1 MTLELSF
8 GHATHPGQRAH
19 NEDYIGI
26 STPAADQLAVKGT
39 LFALADGVS
48 GCRNGRE
55 AAEGVVRGLA
65 ADYYAT
71 PDTWGIPYAI
81 DKVLLATNRWLL
93 AQRSSA
99 DSGALATTLSA
110 LVLRGQ
116 RFYIAHVGDTR
127 VYRLRGEMLEQ
138 LTTDHVWDTPGMSHV
153 LKRAVGLDAHLAVD
167 YSEGELAEGDRFLLA
182 SDGVWETLGDKR
194 MHEVLHLHIDA
205 ERAAA
210 ALTQAALDKGCADNA
225 SAIVVDI
232 EALPAQDLD
241 DWFAHG
247 RSLNVPDRLKS
258 GQRIDDFEV
267 LATLHE
273 SRASLL
279 YKVHDAARGQTL
291 VLKTLKLSLA
301 DDAQSCAGLLAE
313 EWLAKRVLSH
323 YFPQVVPLSAQ
334 RRHFLYY
341 VMSYHE
347 GATLDQLLRSAF
359 HFSIAEVSQ
368 IGIRL
373 LKGLGALHRLDIVH
387 RDIKPANI
395 HRGED
400 GKLRILDLGVATS
413 HNMPVIATGVPGTP
427 SYMAPELFVGAAAD
441 PQTDLYA
448 VGVTLYQLLTRR
460 YPYGEIEPFQHPRFS
475 EATPPTRYRP
485 DIPQWLENIILKA
498 VSVDRSARF
507 ETAEE
512 FLLALEHGEHKPL
525 LAPRRQALAQRDPIL
540 LWQGIALFSI
550 IANLLLAYFIF
561 AA

>member
-1 MTLELSF
+1 MTLKLSF
-8 GHATHPGQRAH
+8 GHATHAGKRSH

-26 STPAADQLAVKGT
+26 ATPEPDQLAVKGA
-39 LFALADGVS
+39 LFAIADGVS
-48 GCRNGRE
+48 GCSAGRE
-55 AAEGVVRGLA
+55 AAEGAVRGLS

-71 PDTWGIPYAI
+71 PDTWSIPYAI
-81 DKVLLATNRWLL
+81 DKVLVATNRWLL
-93 AQRSSA
+93 AQRTGA

-127 VYRLRGEMLEQ
+127 IYRLRGEIFEQ

-167 YSEGELAEGDRFLLA
+167 YSEGELSAGDKFVLA

-194 MHEVLHLHIDA
+194 MHELLHLHIDP
-205 ERAAA
+205 ERASA
-210 ALTQAALDKGCADNA
+210 ALIQAAIEKDCADNA
-225 SAIVVDI
+225 SAVVVQVDAI
-232 EALPAQDLD
+232 SAEDLN
-241 DWFAHG
+241 DWLAHG
-247 RSLNVPDRLKS
+247 RLLSVPGRLKS
-258 GQRIDDFEV
+258 GQRLDDFEV
-267 LATLHE
+267 LETLHE

-279 YKVHDAARGQTL
+279 YKVHDHTRGQTL
-291 VLKTLKLSLA
+291 VMKTLKPALA
-301 DDAQSCAGLLAE
+301 DDVQSCAGLLAE

-323 YFPQVVPLSAQ
+323 YFPQVVPVASQ

-347 GATLDQLLRSAF
+347 GSTLEQLLRNAF
-359 HFSIAEVSQ
+359 HFSIAEVVQ

-373 LKGLGALHRLDIVH
+373 LKGLGALHRLEIVH
-387 RDIKPANI
+387 RDIKPANV
-395 HRGED
+395 HRGDD

-413 HNMPVIATGVPGTP
+413 HNMPAISTGVPGTP
-427 SYMAPELFVGAAAD
+427 SYMAPELFSGAAAD
-441 PQTDLYA
+441 PQSDLYA
-448 VGVTLYQLLTRR
+448 AGVTLYRLLTRR
-460 YPYGEIEPFQHPRFS
+460 YPYGEVEPFQHPRFG

-485 DIPQWLENIILKA
+485 DVPQWLENIILKA
-498 VSVDRSARF
+498 VAANRAARF

-525 LAPRRQALAQRDPIL
+525 LAPRRQALAQRDPTL
-540 LWQGIALFSI
+540 LWQGIAVVSI

-561 AA
+561 AT